1 MTSNEPNI
9 PEQLNQS
16 SFFFFWGGGGHAVT
30 HQNQRVT
37 N

>member
-16 SFFFFWGGGGHAVT
+16 NFFGGGEGGHAVT
-30 HQNQRVT
+30 HQNKQVT